1 MFYQSIKDEKQGVPQ
16 SMFRGEDRTH
26 AGGIAGTELDELIG
40 TKFKHFQEGDI
51 VKGRVVEVTE
61 DSVMVDIG
69 YKSEGVA
76 PVREFLDKD
85 GVVTVKS
92 GDDIMVMIERRD
104 DDGALMLSKAKA
116 DQLKIWDT
124 ITDSSEKGTPVEG
137 TITQRVKGG
146 FHVDLHGLT
155 AFLPGSQVDL
165 RPVKSHDSLVGK
177 TFSFRVLKY
186 DRRKNNVIV
195 SRRALLEV
203 ERDLLRKETIAVIE
217 EGKLMEGTV
226 KNITDYGAFIDL
238 GGIDG
243 LVHLSDISWGKAAP
257 VAQVLRVGDKVTV
270 MVLKYSA
277 ADGKISLGIKQT
289 KPDPWVSAAEKYRK
303 GAKVT
308 GKVVNITD
316 YGAFIELEDGVE
328 GLAHISEIS
337 WAKLKHPSQKLKAF
351 DVVDAVV
358 LDVDPQAKR
367 ISLGM
372 KQLESNPWDTAA
384 GRYPKGMRIKG
395 VVKNITD
402 FGVFIGIEDGI
413 DGLAHI
419 SDLSWKKLKH
429 PSELFRKGQEVEA
442 VVVNVDSTARRFSL
456 STKFLEKNPWEA
468 VEERYKPGMIVA
480 GRVTSIAEFG
490 AFVELEEGLEGLV
503 HVSELSRGKKKGTDV
518 KVGDVVQVEVLN
530 VDPEDNKIG
539 LSIRSFSKEDAGLAT
554 APAADED
561 AGGTK
566 EEISQDVEKI
576 HK

>member
-1 MFYQSIKDEKQGVPQ
+1 
-16 SMFRGEDRTH
+16 MFRGEDRTH
-26 AGGIAGTELDELIG
+26 AGGVAGAELDELIG
-40 TKFKHFQEGDI
+40 AKLKHFQEGDI
-51 VKGRVVEVTE
+51 VKGRVVEVTA

-76 PVREFLDKD
+76 PAREFLDKD

-104 DDGALMLSKAKA
+104 DDGALMLSKARPT
-116 DQLKIWDT
+116 LKVWDAV
-124 ITDSSEKGTPVEG
+124 IESSEKGTPVEG

-146 FHVDLHGLT
+146 FHVDLRGLT

-165 RPVKSHDSLVGK
+165 RPVNSHDSLVGK
-177 TFSFRVLKY
+177 SFSFRVLKY

-203 ERDLLRKETIAVIE
+203 ERERMRKETLAVIE

-243 LVHLSDISWGKAAP
+243 LVHLSDLSWGKAAP
-257 VAQVLRVGDKVTV
+257 VAEVLRVGDKVTV
-270 MVLKYSA
+270 MVLKYSV
-277 ADGKISLGIKQT
+277 ADGKISLGVKQT

-303 GAKVT
+303 GAKVK

-337 WAKLKHPSQKLKAF
+337 WAKLKHPSQKLKAL

-358 LDVDPQAKR
+358 LDVDPQAEDFLAWR
-367 ISLGM
+367 P
-372 KQLESNPWDTAA
+372 ESNPWDTAA
-384 GRYPKGMRIKG
+384 QRYPKGTRIKG

-429 PSELFRKGQEVEA
+429 PSELFKKGQEVEA
-442 VVVNVDSTARRFSL
+442 VVVNVDSAARRFSL
-456 STKFLEKNPWEA
+456 SAKFLEKNLWEA
-468 VEERYKPGMIVA
+468 VEQRYKPGMIVA

-490 AFVELEEGLEGLV
+490 AFVEIEEGLEGLV

-518 KVGDVVQVEVLN
+518 KVGCCSSRFLMLTLRIINRPLHQVLGRRRRAC
-530 VDPEDNKIG
+530 PWQG
-539 LSIRSFSKEDAGLAT
+539 HCCGRRA
-554 APAADED
+554 
-561 AGGTK
+561 GTK
-566 EEISQDVEKI
+566 EEGLGSENP
-576 HK
+576 